1 MTKKNNS
8 NYKKAGYGAGNIGM
22 GENPALLIVDFQK
35 AFTDP
40 DSPMGGSESIK
51 KAVIRTSEILP
62 KIRKLNIPIIHTLV
76 AYRYDKKDMGLW
88 EKKVSKLSEV
98 IIGTKWAELDD
109 KVINEKDEIVITKK
123 MPSAFFNTNLIN
135 ILINKR
141 IDTLLIGG
149 CTTSGCV
156 RATVIDSFS
165 FGFKPIVL
173 EDCVGDQGIEPHEAN
188 LFDINNRYGDI
199 ILSKNIVSHLEE
211 LYV

>member
-1 MTKKNNS
+1 
-8 NYKKAGYGAGNIGM
+8 
-22 GENPALLIVDFQK
+22 LLTFH
-35 AFTDP
+35 
-40 DSPMGGSESIK
+40 
-51 KAVIRTSEILP
+51 
-62 KIRKLNIPIIHTLV
+62 IIHTLLTD
-76 AYRYDKKDMGLW
+76 RYEKKDMGLW
-88 EKKVSKLSEV
+88 EKKVNKVTEV

-109 KVINEKDEIVITKK
+109 KVINQKDEIVITIK

-135 ILINKR
+135 ILLNKR

-173 EDCVGDQGIEPHEAN
+173 EDCVGDQGIELHEAN